1 MPSPF
6 SSMLKMALSPSG
18 RKAIGHALR
27 VARTE
32 EGQKLIAQA
41 RQVATGP
48 EGRKLIAHA
57 KVAARSAGQAAKTP
71 DKRTQLDALVDRLRK
86 L

>member
-18 RKAIGHALR
+18 RKTIGQAVR

-41 RQVATGP
+41 RQVATSP
-48 EGRKLIAHA
+48 EGRKLIAQA
-57 KVAARSAGQAAKTP
+57 TAAARTAGQAAKTS

-86 L
+86 R